1 MFQTSSRALF
11 LVKNQFL
18 QYYLVML
25 YAFFINFFIV
35 TPSPAK
41 KFAYKTF
48 FALKDCLEYIGR
60 LLCLVAKILLLSFLT
75 GSK

>member
-11 LVKNQFL
+11 LVKKSVSSVL
-18 QYYLVML
+18 SGD
-25 YAFFINFFIV
+25 AFGLFHHLFIV

-48 FALKDCLEYIGR
+48 LALKDCLEYIGC